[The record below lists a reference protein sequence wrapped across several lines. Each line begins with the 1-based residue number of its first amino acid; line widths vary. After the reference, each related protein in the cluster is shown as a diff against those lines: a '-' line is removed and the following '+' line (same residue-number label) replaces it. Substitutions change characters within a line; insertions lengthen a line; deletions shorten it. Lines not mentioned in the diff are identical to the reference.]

1 MTHEQLNIEYL
12 LKCKGWTKNKQGRLV
27 DPHGQV
33 RPKGM
38 IPDYTA
44 SVTERGLMLD
54 AIIADCS
61 FTTLSR
67 NEDNDKFTVGG
78 FPSGNTLNKA
88 LIQACIALKVKVK

>member
-38 IPDYTA
+38 HTDFSI
-44 SVTERGLMLD
+44 SVTELGAMMNAVRGFWHKNYNLNQFLM
-54 AIIADCS
+54 
-61 FTTLSR
+61 
-67 NEDNDKFTVGG
+67 
-78 FPSGNTLNKA
+78 
-88 LIQACIALKVKVK
+88 CICVALKVKVK